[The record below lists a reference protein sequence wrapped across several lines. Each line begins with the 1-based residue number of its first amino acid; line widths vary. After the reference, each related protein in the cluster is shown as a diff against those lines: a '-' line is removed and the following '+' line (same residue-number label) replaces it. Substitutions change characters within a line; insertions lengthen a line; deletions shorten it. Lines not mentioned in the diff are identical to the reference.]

1 MPENSKSTPTADEQ
15 LIDAT
20 LRGDISSFGTIV
32 ERYWKMVVALALS
45 KINDAVAAEDIAQE
59 SFLKAYTHL
68 GTLRDTGRF
77 AGWLTKIVR
86 QESVN
91 HLRKCHRDKV
101 HLRRQSIMP
110 QPLEA
115 DLAGSANPGLTESQA
130 SFVRQAVSRLPERF
144 QSIIVMR
151 FVAGLSAPQIAQQLG
166 KRSSTVHV
174 WLHRAYK
181 MLRKDLAPFLEEV
194 QPL

>member
-1 MPENSKSTPTADEQ
+1 MA
-15 LIDAT
+15 
-20 LRGDISSFGTIV
+20 
-32 ERYWKMVVALALS
+32 VAPALS

-59 SFLKAYTHL
+59 NFLKAYTHL
-68 GTLRDTGRF
+68 GTLRDGRRL

-86 QESVN
+86 RESVN
-91 HLRKCHRDKV
+91 HLRKCRRDK
-101 HLRRQSIMP
+101 LYLSRQSIMP
-110 QPLEA
+110 EPLEA
-115 DLAGSANPGLTESQA
+115 DLVYSANPRLTESQA
-130 SFVRQAVSRLPERF
+130 GFVRQAVSRLPERF

-181 MLRKDLAPFLEEV
+181 ILRKDLAPFLEEV